1 MSNTDTP
8 KFAAYSNPGMLV
20 STDWLAQRLD
30 DPKII
35 PVESNEDPLLYDTGH
50 IPGAVNL
57 DWHLDLNHPL
67 IRDYLD
73 SDGYSSVMGSKGIT
87 PDSTLVF
94 YGDNFNWWAT
104 YALWVVS
111 LFGYGDVRVLDGG
124 RMKWE
129 EEGRPMTTKPTE
141 RPATEY
147 PTTSRDD
154 SRIRAFL
161 PAVLGHSNQGNPLV
175 DVRSPEEFR
184 GERLHMP
191 GYPNEGATRGG
202 HIPGAHSVPWKRA
215 ANDDGTFKDADELK
229 AIYLDEIG
237 LRPDDEVISY
247 CRIGERSS
255 HTWFVLTHLLGFENV
270 RNYDG
275 SWTEYGNTVGVSI
288 EKP

>member
-73 SDGYSSVMGSKGIT
+73 SDGYSSVMGSKGIS

-111 LFGYGDVRVLDGG
+111 LFGHGDVRVLDGG

-191 GYPNEGATRGG
+191 GYPNEGSTRGG

-237 LRPDDEVISY
+237 LRPDDDVISY

-275 SWTEYGNTVGVSI
+275 SWTEYGNTVGVPI